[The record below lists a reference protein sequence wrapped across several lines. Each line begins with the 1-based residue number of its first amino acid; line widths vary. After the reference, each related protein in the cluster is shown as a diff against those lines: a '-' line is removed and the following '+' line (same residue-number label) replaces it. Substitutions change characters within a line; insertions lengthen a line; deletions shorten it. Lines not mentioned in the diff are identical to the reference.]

1 MVSSTPPLPPGASL
15 QPAPG
20 LKLASSALGF
30 LGYGVPDA
38 ASLEA
43 ALKAL
48 AHGESTLKELA
59 VRLGF
64 KPPLPD
70 TMAAQVITGWLDSAT
85 GQVFIAPSAGWQSPS
100 ATWRPALRVNPEW
113 VAPYLSAK
121 PVPGKPDPALAS
133 PDPAVPPPK
142 PLPPAGEREGPNE
155 HEAPEQEG
163 EDSVSGPPDHPP
175 PPADPAWSLARD
187 LTDAEWLG
195 LRKALAAVHD
205 GREAVAELANAL
217 GFKPPVEGAGAA
229 SVLLG
234 WLNESTGAMFVAPL
248 GWSPTDGQWGVI
260 AKLPLDA
267 TRPPPPPSD
276 DTDSSDGTTHPVDDD
291 GAPDGVLID
300 PIRDGNPDHDG
311 LPKDPR
317 PADPPADLSP
327 GLSKG
332 LVTVFDSIRMIGHA
346 LRAGEPVEARL
357 DLVQDPVSSGA
368 STRIE
373 YEWRVGDKVIE
384 GATGLKLPAMPLLAG
399 REISL
404 KMSVVDSAGAPEVV
418 TSILGGDE
426 TAKLVAGRLMRWARQ
441 AADAPDRDGS
451 AEPDVDANP
460 DAAVAELREMSATDR
475 FEVEGIDFQRYAVRA
490 SAPVTSGESAA
501 VNVAD
506 VLATLKL
513 AHGRGLKASTG
524 GDAQAGTSV
533 VDPFQLIAADVDG
546 NGVVDRADAQALLE
560 AVVHRGQEGSR
571 ERWLFV
577 PEGANLAE
585 VSRSRVTWNEP
596 AEGVA
601 DGSGGGAPQN
611 WIGVMV
617 GDIDGSW
624 KPDLT
629 AVAY

>member
-1 MVSSTPPLPPGASL
+1 L
-15 QPAPG
+15 QPAPAFR
-20 LKLASSALGF
+20 LASSALGF

-38 ASLEA
+38 ASLET
-43 ALKAL
+43 ALKAF

-113 VAPYLSAK
+113 VAPYLPAK
-121 PVPGKPDPALAS
+121 PVPVKPDPALAS
-133 PDPAVPPPK
+133 PDPAVPSPK
-142 PLPPAGEREGPNE
+142 PPPPAGEREGPDE

-163 EDSVSGPPDHPP
+163 EDSASGRPDHPQ

-217 GFKPPVEGAGAA
+217 GFKPPVDGEGAVP
-229 SVLLG
+229 VLLG
-234 WLNESTGAMFVAPL
+234 WLNESTGAVFVAPL
-248 GWSPTDGQWGVI
+248 GWSPTDGEWSVI

-267 TRPPPPPSD
+267 TRPPPPPGD
-276 DTDSSDGTTHPVDDD
+276 DTDPSGDMTHPVDHD
-291 GAPDGVLID
+291 GAPDEVVID
-300 PIRDGNPDHDG
+300 PIRDGDPDLDPV
-311 LPKDPR
+311 PKDPR

-332 LVTVFDSIRMIGHA
+332 LVNALDSIRMIGHA

-368 STRIE
+368 NTRIE

-426 TAKLVAGRLMRWARQ
+426 TAKLVAGRLMHWARKG
-441 AADAPDRDGS
+441 ADAPDREGS
-451 AEPDVDANP
+451 SATDADTSP
-460 DAAVAELREMSATDR
+460 GAAAAELREMSATDR

-490 SAPVTSGESAA
+490 SAPAASGEGTA

-513 AHGRGLKASTG
+513 AHGRSLKAATD
-524 GDAQAGTSV
+524 GDAQAGASAA
-533 VDPFQLIAADVDG
+533 DPFQLIAADVDG
-546 NGVVDRADAQALLE
+546 NGVVDRGDAQALLD
-560 AVVHRGQEGSR
+560 AVVHRGQEGAR

-585 VSRSRVTWNEP
+585 VSRNRVTWNEP

-601 DGSGGGAPQN
+601 DESAGGASQN